1 MRTRV
6 GANTPSAARRAWP
19 RRHRRGLAALTL
31 GPLLLVLALGAH
43 AQPARAD
50 TPPPEPNPAPRICAP
65 DASGARLAIE
75 LAFAELQR
83 LHRGRIPG
91 PNGQAMIAQR
101 TDKLLARFV
110 HFTRFVDDALGD
122 AWEQAPDRR
131 ADWESA
137 ISDFLKRRY
146 LDRLGS
152 PLGAKI
158 EIGEVSHQC
167 DEARVSLQ
175 VQAPHGKKKTDVEL
189 RLVLIAPRP
198 AEDAANP
205 PPPDFGPGRWR
216 AFDVSV
222 DGASLLEMWKGR
234 FRRIFADGGVAA
246 IEEHLRQLAQRRPER
261 DEVP

>member
-1 MRTRV
+1 MC
-6 GANTPSAARRAWP
+6 NAADP
-19 RRHRRGLAALTL
+19 TRRHARSATRMAALLCGLALSTAPT
-31 GPLLLVLALGAH
+31 
-43 AQPARAD
+43 QTRAD
-50 TPPPEPNPAPRICAP
+50 SPPPEPVPVKTCAP
-65 DASGARLAIE
+65 DATGASLAIE

-83 LHRGRIPG
+83 LHRGRVPG
-91 PNGQAMIAQR
+91 PNGQALIAQR

-122 AWEQAPDRR
+122 AWDQAPDRR
-131 ADWESA
+131 AAWEDA
-137 ISDFLKRRY
+137 ISEFLKRRY

-158 EIGEVSHQC
+158 DIAQVTHQC
-167 DEARVSLQ
+167 DEARVS
-175 VQAPHGKKKTDVEL
+175 VRVHAPAGRKKTDVEL
-189 RLVLIAPRP
+189 RLVLVAPRTP
-198 AEDAANP
+198 DDPTVAP
-205 PPPDFGPGRWR
+205 PPPDFGPSRWR

-246 IEEHLRQLAQRRPER
+246 IEEHLRQLAQRRPGR

>member
-1 MRTRV
+1 MRMLV
-6 GANTPSAARRAWP
+6 GATLRGASAP
-19 RRHRRGLAALTL
+19 TL
-31 GPLLLVLALGAH
+31 GLLLVFSLSTSAFV
-43 AQPARAD
+43 ARAD
-50 TPPPEPNPAPRICAP
+50 SPPPEPAPPAKVCAP
-65 DASGARLAIE
+65 DASGATLAIE

-152 PLGAKI
+152 PVGARIAI
-158 EIGEVSHQC
+158 EQVTHQC

-175 VQAPHGKKKTDVEL
+175 VIAPQGKKKTDVEL
-189 RLVLIAPRP
+189 RLVLVAPRP
-198 AEDAANP
+198 PEDPGNP
-205 PPPDFGPGRWR
+205 PPPDFGPARWR

>member
-1 MRTRV
+1 MRTLV
-6 GANTPSAARRAWP
+6 DAQV
-19 RRHRRGLAALTL
+19 RGVPALTL
-31 GPLLLVLALGAH
+31 GLLLLFPLLFGANTV
-43 AQPARAD
+43 RAD
-50 TPPPEPNPAPRICAP
+50 APPPEPAPAPKICAP
-65 DASGARLAIE
+65 DASGATLAIE

-91 PNGQAMIAQR
+91 PNGQALIAQR

-131 ADWESA
+131 SDWESS

-158 EIGEVSHQC
+158 DIGQVTHQC

-175 VQAPHGKKKTDVEL
+175 VLSPHGKKKTDVEL
-189 RLVLIAPRP
+189 RLVLVAPRP
-198 AEDAANP
+198 TDDPSSSP
-205 PPPDFGPGRWR
+205 PADFGPARWR

-246 IEEHLRQLAQRRPER
+246 IEEHLRQLAQRRPGR

>member
-1 MRTRV
+1 MRTHV
-6 GANTPSAARRAWP
+6 GAPTSSAGHPTSPRPSRIRALVARSLGASIL
-19 RRHRRGLAALTL
+19 GLAL
-31 GPLLLVLALGAH
+31 AH
-43 AQPARAD
+43 AATPTRAD
-50 TPPPEPNPAPRICAP
+50 TPAPEPAPRLCAP
-65 DASGARLAIE
+65 DASGATLAIE

-91 PNGQAMIAQR
+91 PNGQALIVQR
-101 TDKLLARFV
+101 THKLLGRFV

-131 ADWESA
+131 SDWESA

-152 PLGAKI
+152 PLGARI
-158 EIGEVSHQC
+158 EIGPVTHQC

-175 VQAPHGKKKTDVEL
+175 VRAPHGKKKTDVEL
-189 RLVLIAPRP
+189 RLVLVAPRP
-198 AEDAANP
+198 TDDASAP
-205 PPPDFGPGRWR
+205 PADFGPARWR